1 MVGRQ
6 GNSIADTERAWLH
19 ALCWAGGLI
28 LATVH
33 LVQSTTQV
41 YQFEYMKKDPA
52 SASAVRLTSGNLVK
66 KVLCAFMRNAGFW
79 VPNGCY
85 IPAAMPAAAAS
96 VGSAARSS
104 SGFGRTSSSGSAGAF
119 GSGASSSSQKASDAT
134 EASREAFRKQLA
146 QQISELTGVQP
157 RFELEKTAT
166 GIEQYRIY
174 RL

>member
-1 MVGRQ
+1 
-6 GNSIADTERAWLH
+6 
-19 ALCWAGGLI
+19 
-28 LATVH
+28 
-33 LVQSTTQV
+33 
-41 YQFEYMKKDPA
+41 MKKEPG

-79 VPNGCY
+79 VPNSCY
-85 IPAAMPAAAAS
+85 IPAAMPAAATGVS
-96 VGSAARSS
+96 SAARSS
-104 SGFGRTSSSGSAGAF
+104 SGFGRTSSSSSSAGAF
-119 GSGASSSSQKASDAT
+119 GSGVSSSSQKEGDAA

-174 RL
+174 HL